1 MSETAGNAMTYREAC
16 KQALRQALLAD
27 PRVFLMGEDI
37 GRYGGCY
44 AVTKGL
50 LDEFGEERIRDTPL
64 CESAFVGAGI
74 GAAMAG
80 LRPIVEIMTVN
91 FSLLALDQ
99 IVNNAATI
107 PHMSG
112 GQFAIPLVIRM
123 ATGGGRRVAAQHSHS
138 LEGWYA
144 HIPGL
149 RILTPATIEDARFML
164 LAALRDPNPVLI
176 FEHVMLY
183 NAEGDITPEV
193 SEVDIDRARVRRA
206 GRDVSLI
213 AYGGGL
219 FKTLQAADMLASEGI
234 DAEVV
239 DLRVLRPLDTKTIFD
254 SVTKTRRCVIV
265 DEGWRSGSIS
275 AEIGMR
281 IAEEIFFELDAPLR
295 RVCGREVPMPYA
307 PHLEDACLPQPA
319 SIAAAAR
326 ELVRPS

>member
-1 MSETAGNAMTYREAC
+1 M
-16 KQALRQALLAD
+16 LAD

-64 CESAFVGAGI
+64 SESAFVGAGI
-74 GAAMAG
+74 GAAMVG
-80 LRPIVEIMTVN
+80 MRPIVEIMTVN

-99 IVNNAATI
+99 ILNNAATI
-107 PHMSG
+107 PYMSG
-112 GQFAIPLVIRM
+112 GQFAVPLVIRM

-164 LAALRDPNPVLI
+164 VEALKDPNPAII

-183 NAEGDITPEV
+183 NMEGDLDPGVT
-193 SEVDIDRARVRRA
+193 SVDIGNARVRRA
-206 GRDVSLI
+206 GGDVSLVT
-213 AYGGGL
+213 YGGSL
-219 FKTLQAADMLASEGI
+219 FKTLDAAERLSKEGI

-239 DLRVLRPLDTKTIFD
+239 DLRVLRPLDAKTILD

-265 DEGWRSGSIS
+265 DEGWRSGSLS

-281 IAEEIFFELDAPLR
+281 IAEEAFFELDAPLR

-307 PHLEDACLPQPA
+307 AHLEDACLPQA
-319 SIAAAAR
+319 ESIVAAAR